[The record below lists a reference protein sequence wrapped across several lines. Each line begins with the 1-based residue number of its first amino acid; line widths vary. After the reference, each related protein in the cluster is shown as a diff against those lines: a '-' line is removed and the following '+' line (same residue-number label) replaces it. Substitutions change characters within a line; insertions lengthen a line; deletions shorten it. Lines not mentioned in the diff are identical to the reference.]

1 MSMITA
7 APERAED
14 FFPASR
20 RGAWA
25 EVRKFARSRPL
36 GAACG
41 VALILVFAT
50 ALLANVLAPYSPNEN
65 HSIDRLHSPGTT
77 YLLGTDGFGRDVLSR
92 ILFGAR
98 ISMQVAAISVAVSLT
113 VSLVL
118 GVSAAYFRGAWD
130 FVVGRLIDVAQALPG
145 IVLLIAL
152 LAIFGR
158 SVSAI
163 GVVLGLAFGITGSRV
178 IRGAAYAVSAQPFV
192 EVAKTVGCSPW
203 RIMLRHV
210 TPNVFPIALVL
221 VTINVGGAIIAEAA
235 LSFIGYGVQP
245 PTPSWGG
252 MLSADGRP
260 FMTIAPWLFYAPTV
274 ALAIVVFSVNM
285 FGDALRD
292 RLDPRLRGG
301 G

>member
-1 MSMITA
+1 MSMSTA
-7 APERAED
+7 APERAEE
-14 FFPASR
+14 FFPTSK

-25 EVRKFARSRPL
+25 EIAKFARSRPL

-41 VALILVFAT
+41 VALILVFAI

-65 HSIDRLHSPGTT
+65 HSIDRLQSPSST

-130 FVVGRLIDVAQALPG
+130 FAVGRLIDVAQALPG

-152 LAIFGR
+152 LALFGR
-158 SVSAI
+158 SVGAI

-178 IRGAAYAVSAQPFV
+178 IRGAAYAVSA
-192 EVAKTVGCSPW
+192 
-203 RIMLRHV
+203 
-210 TPNVFPIALVL
+210 
-221 VTINVGGAIIAEAA
+221 
-235 LSFIGYGVQP
+235 
-245 PTPSWGG
+245 
-252 MLSADGRP
+252 
-260 FMTIAPWLFYAPTV
+260 
-274 ALAIVVFSVNM
+274 
-285 FGDALRD
+285 
-292 RLDPRLRGG
+292 
-301 G
+301 